1 MRGRDLAAIGGVL
14 EYIIN
19 GVLDDTKPA
28 IREALIEE
36 TVHLLEEA
44 QANATPKQQAIAHV
58 LKECMEQP
66 YPLSITLERA
76 RIYTSQLR
84 LANTIHR
91 EHRAVYR
98 ELMEFY
104 HRLYHRTAPLDEQ
117 EI

>member
-36 TVHLLEEA
+36 TVHLFDEA
-44 QANATPKQQAIAHV
+44 MLKATPQQQAIAHM
-58 LKECMEQP
+58 LKDCIEQP
-66 YPLSITLERA
+66 YPLNLTLERA

-84 LANTIHR
+84 LANTVPR

-104 HRLYHRTAPLDEQ
+104 HRLYHTAVPLDEQ